1 MLMKMVFLSLLTLV
15 SLSGFAQ
22 EDTTQVKK
30 RQYPAV
36 SVNFASGKI
45 LPTTDFVRGDNLSGA
60 PITRYQAYSLKALW
74 QNPGYRDWQKV
85 YRCPYYGM
93 GVTMGNFFNEAE
105 IGHPVSVY
113 GILGI
118 PIKRWKKAE
127 LYSEFQFGLAVGWN
141 HYDSITN
148 PKNLVIGGGMT
159 VHLNLGVNALF
170 HLTRKLDAGVGVS
183 FIHFSNGGFE
193 RPNRGFNIYAP
204 SLEIKYHLNGH
215 PEVKGV
221 AQHSRLARSNDLYL
235 MLGYG
240 DHQLVTYEMSQ
251 YYYAVAGLSAFWS
264 PQLSN
269 AFRLGFG
276 TDLNYWMG
284 LTALAD
290 GSIGPRDFRN
300 LTIGLAI
307 QPEFIVGKLTLV
319 GGIGIYAKHLQYGN
333 FKQTYQ
339 RLGVRYEFIE
349 NISFGVNVRAVNYML
364 AEFLEFNL
372 GYRFRWMR

>member
-1 MLMKMVFLSLLTLV
+1 MRIIFLSLLSIV

-22 EDTTQVKK
+22 EDTTQLKK
-30 RQYPAV
+30 RHYPAA
-36 SVNFASGKI
+36 SLKYASGRI
-45 LPTTDFVRGDNLSGA
+45 IPSTDFVRGDNLTGK
-60 PITRYQAYSLKALW
+60 PITNFQSYAFRVLW
-74 QNPGYRDWQKV
+74 QNPGYQDWQKI
-85 YRCPYYGM
+85 YKCPYYGV
-93 GVTMGNFFNEAE
+93 GISMGNFFNAEE
-105 IGHPVSVY
+105 IGYPVSVF
-113 GILGI
+113 GVLGI
-118 PIKRWKKAE
+118 PIKRWNRLE
-127 LYSEFQFGLAVGWN
+127 LYSEFQFGLAVNWN
-141 HYDSITN
+141 KYDSIGN

-159 VHLNLGVNALF
+159 VHLDLGINAVF
-170 HLTRKLDAGVGVS
+170 HLTRKLDAGVGMN

-193 RPNRGFNIYAP
+193 RPNRGFNIYTP
-204 SLEIKYHLNGH
+204 TVELKYHLNDH
-215 PEVKGV
+215 PDVGKV
-221 AQHSRLARSNDLYL
+221 ARPGRLARSNDLYL

-251 YYYAVAGLSAFWS
+251 YYYAVAGLSAFWA

-284 LTALAD
+284 LTALPD

-319 GGIGIYAKHLQYGN
+319 GGIGIYARHLQYGN
-333 FKQTYQ
+333 FEQTYQ
-339 RLGVRYEFIE
+339 RLGVRYEFLK
-349 NISFGVNVRAVNYML
+349 NTSFGINVRAINFML

-372 GYRFRWMR
+372 GYRFRWMKRA